1 MQSLTTRQMS
11 HGSCLPTTPKW
22 GPFVMRGDWHI
33 DKSISVGHMVTTL
46 ALVGMLVAT
55 WSQMNTRIETQ
66 GVQIEAIDKRIDR
79 ENVRQAEEMR
89 QIRQSL
95 NRIED
100 RLERMAGQ

>member
-1 MQSLTTRQMS
+1 
-11 HGSCLPTTPKW
+11 
-22 GPFVMRGDWHI
+22 MRGDWHI